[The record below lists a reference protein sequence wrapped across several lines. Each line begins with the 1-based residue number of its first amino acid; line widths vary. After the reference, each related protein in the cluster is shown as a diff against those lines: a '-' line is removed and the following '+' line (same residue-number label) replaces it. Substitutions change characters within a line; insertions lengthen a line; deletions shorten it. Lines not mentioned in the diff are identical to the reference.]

1 MAYTA
6 PGTVTAGDVATAAAW
21 NVVVNDVIDHE
32 SRILKTGLV
41 LVSSSTFSAA
51 TTVSVDSVF
60 SSTYANYRIIIGA
73 STTAIA
79 GVVGLNAVL
88 RVGGVSTATNY
99 DYVRTAQ
106 TSTPSTAYSTAQG
119 GANWPVFFG
128 NGTAASSQPAYNIFD
143 LFAPNLAAW
152 TNFTALAFYA
162 NNTSGSEVMNVYGG
176 HQGSTTQ
183 FDGIGF
189 TSTSAVTG
197 TIKIYGYLNS

>member
-1 MAYTA
+1 MAYVA
-6 PGTVTAGDVATAAAW
+6 PGTVASGSVWTAAQV
-21 NVVVNDVIDHE
+21 NVLVNDLVDHE

-51 TTVSVDSVF
+51 TTVSVDNVF

-79 GVVGLNAVL
+79 GVATMNAVL
-88 RVGGVSTATNY
+88 RIGGVSTATNY

-106 TSTPSTAYSTAQG
+106 TSTPTTTITTAQG
-119 GANWPVFFG
+119 GANWPTFFA
-128 NGTAASSQPAYNIFD
+128 NGTAASSQPAYYAVD

-152 TNFTALAFYA
+152 TNLSAYGFYA
-162 NNTSGSEVMNVYGG
+162 NNLSTAEAMNIYGG
-176 HQGSTTQ
+176 HQASTTQ

-189 TSTSAVTG
+189 TSASAVTG
-197 TIKIYGYLNS
+197 TIRIYGYLNS

>member
-60 SSTYANYRIIIGA
+60 SSTYANYRIILGA
-73 STTAIA
+73 STTAA
-79 GVVGLNAVL
+79 ASVVALNTVL

-99 DYVRTAQ
+99 SYVRTAQ
-106 TSTPSTAYSTAQG
+106 SNIPTTVISSAQA
-119 GANWPVFFG
+119 GANWPPFFA
-128 NGTAASSQPAYNIFD
+128 NGTGASSQPAYNVYD

-152 TNFTALAFYA
+152 TNFVLLNYYTASS
-162 NNTSGSEVMNVYGG
+162 SGTEVMNVSGG
-176 HQGSTTQ
+176 MQASTTQ

-189 TSTSAVTG
+189 TSASAVSG
-197 TIKIYGYLNS
+197 TIRIYGYLNS

>member
-41 LVSSSTFSAA
+41 FVSSSTFSAA

-73 STTAIA
+73 STTAVA
-79 GVVGLNAVL
+79 GVATISAVL
-88 RVGGVSTATNY
+88 RIGGVSTATNY

-106 TSTPSTAYSTAQG
+106 TSTPTTTISTAQG
-119 GANWPVFFG
+119 GANWPTFFA
-128 NGTAASSQPAYNIFD
+128 NGTTASSQPAYYTFD

-152 TNFTALAFYA
+152 TNFSALGFYA
-162 NNTSGSEVMNVYGG
+162 NNLSSSEVMNVYGG
-176 HQGSTTQ
+176 HQMSTTQ

-189 TSTSAVTG
+189 TSATAVSG
-197 TIKIYGYLNS
+197 TIRIYGYLNS